1 MTNILRVRIDRF
13 RGEARINA
21 SVIRTG
27 KPCGFRFFGFLITEN
42 MQLILKIRI
51 NSKIYWKR
59 SNGIRK
65 YIFYVFYVYY
75 K

>member
-1 MTNILRVRIDRF
+1 MTNISRVRIDRF
-13 RGEARINA
+13 HGEGRINA

-27 KPCGFRFFGFLITEN
+27 KPCGFRFFGFLVAEN
-42 MQLILKIRI
+42 MQLILKTGIY
-51 NSKIYWKR
+51 SKIYWKR